1 MSVYLA
7 ALCLDDVDAL
17 LAFETAN
24 RAFFEAHINARP
36 SSYYSTDGVRAA
48 IEAAI
53 EDARLD
59 RGYQFL
65 VRADCGS
72 LVGRVN
78 LAQVKRAHFHS
89 AVLGYRIGRDAG
101 GKGHAGAAVH
111 AVLALAFGE
120 LGLLQ
125 VEADAGVENAASQ
138 RVLLR
143 NGFVQY
149 GRSRRSFELDGVW
162 HDRLHFE
169 RHAVAAHLPDTPVH
183 GQHAPYLLS
192 V

>member
-7 ALCLDDVDAL
+7 APGLDDVDEM

-24 RAFFEAHINARP
+24 RAFFEAHINARAA
-36 SSYYSTDGVRAA
+36 SYYSTEGVRAA
-48 IEAAI
+48 VAAAI
-53 EDARLD
+53 EDARGD
-59 RGYQFL
+59 RAYQFL
-65 VRADCGS
+65 VRDARGA
-72 LVGRVN
+72 LVGRIN

-101 GKGHAGAAVH
+101 GKGYAGAAVK
-111 AVLALAFGE
+111 AVLALAFGQ
-120 LGLLQ
+120 LGLLRI
-125 VEADAGVENAASQ
+125 EADAGADNVASQ

-149 GRSRRSFELDGVW
+149 GRSRRSFALNGVW

-169 RHAVAAHLPDTPVH
+169 RHAERAA
-183 GQHAPYLLS
+183 A
-192 V
+192 